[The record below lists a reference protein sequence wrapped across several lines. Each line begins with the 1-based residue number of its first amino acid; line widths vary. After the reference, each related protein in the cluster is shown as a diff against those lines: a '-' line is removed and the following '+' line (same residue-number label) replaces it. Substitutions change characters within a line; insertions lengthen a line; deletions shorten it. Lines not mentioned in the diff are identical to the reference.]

1 MQAYFMKRKPIS
13 HILTLL
19 LVFGSLPSVFARA
32 PEGAKIV
39 YTSEPNVKLKS
50 NKDIYLMNP
59 DGTGQV
65 NLTRHPA
72 ADSQPAWSPTG
83 EKILFTSNRDGIPD
97 LFLMNADGT
106 NVQQV
111 FRKLIGRQH
120 GTWSP
125 DGKQIAYYRID
136 ADGKTGIY
144 IAAIDGTGEER
155 IASGWHPAWSP
166 DGSEIAFVSLDD
178 IGIRTINLQTRSEDI
193 VLAME
198 QATAFDPAW
207 SPDGSKIAF
216 TRIDLLALIL
226 GGILKDG
233 AKLLKGQAQTIYT
246 VNRDGSGLE
255 QAVFDDT
262 KASDATWA
270 PRGNELVYE
279 LLAGK
284 QFQLFK
290 ISVGSRVSQQLTD
303 SDHNT
308 DPDWF
313 DPTAL
318 DVSPSEQLLT
328 TVWGKIKVD

>member
-1 MQAYFMKRKPIS
+1 MKPKPIS
-13 HILTLL
+13 YILTLL
-19 LVFGSLPSVFARA
+19 FMFGSLLSVFARA
-32 PEGAKIV
+32 PETAKIV
-39 YTSEPNVKLKS
+39 YASEPNVKLKG
-50 NKDIYLMNP
+50 NRDIYIMNP

-72 ADSQPAWSPTG
+72 YDSQPAWSPTG
-83 EKILFTSNRDGIPD
+83 EKILFTSNRDGISD
-97 LFLMNADGT
+97 LFVMNADGT

-120 GTWSP
+120 GTWAP
-125 DGKQIAYYRID
+125 DGKQITYYRVD
-136 ADGKTGIY
+136 VGGGKRGIY

-155 IASGWHPAWSP
+155 IADGWHPAWSP
-166 DGSEIAFVSLDD
+166 DGSEIAFISLEDL
-178 IGIRTINLQTRSEDI
+178 GVHTINLQTRSEDI

-198 QATAFDPAW
+198 KATAFDPAW
-207 SPDGSKIAF
+207 APDGSKIAF

-233 AKLLKGQAQTIYT
+233 AKLLNDPGQTIFT
-246 VNRDGSGLE
+246 VNRDGSGLA
-255 QAVFDDT
+255 QVVFDDAT
-262 KASDATWA
+262 ASDASWS
-270 PRGNELVYE
+270 PRGNELMYE
-279 LLAGK
+279 LLVGK

-313 DPTAL
+313 DPWAL
-318 DVSPSEQLLT
+318 SVTPQPNLFT
-328 TVWGKIKVD
+328 TMWGKIKRKE

>member
-1 MQAYFMKRKPIS
+1 MKHKPIS
-13 HILTLL
+13 YIFTLL
-19 LVFGSLPSVFARA
+19 FVFDSLLSVFAKA
-32 PEGAKIV
+32 PETAKIV

-50 NKDIYLMNP
+50 NRDIYIMNP

-72 ADSQPAWSPTG
+72 HDSQPTWSPTG

-106 NVQQV
+106 NIRQV
-111 FRKLIGRQH
+111 FRKLTGRQH
-120 GTWSP
+120 GTWSS

-144 IAAIDGTGEER
+144 IAAINGTGEER
-155 IASGWHPAWSP
+155 IADGWHPAWSP
-166 DGSEIAFVSLDD
+166 DGSEIAFISLDD

-226 GGILKDG
+226 GGVLKDG
-233 AKLLKGQAQTIYT
+233 AKLLKGPAQTIYT
-246 VNRDGSGLE
+246 VNRDGGGLE
-255 QAVFDDT
+255 QVVFDDART
-262 KASDATWA
+262 SDASWS
-270 PRGNELVYE
+270 PRGDKLVYE
-279 LLAGK
+279 LLVGK
-284 QFQLFK
+284 QFQLFE

-313 DPTAL
+313 DPLAL
-318 DVSPSEQLLT
+318 SVSPQPQLST
-328 TVWGKIKVD
+328 SAWGKIKIQD